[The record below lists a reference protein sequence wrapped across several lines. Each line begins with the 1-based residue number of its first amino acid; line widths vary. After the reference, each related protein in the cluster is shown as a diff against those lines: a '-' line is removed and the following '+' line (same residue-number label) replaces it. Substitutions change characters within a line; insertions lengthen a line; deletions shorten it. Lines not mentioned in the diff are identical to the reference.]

1 MPSKSQRRQQC
12 PEPGQELPRRGD
24 RILLLTRGWLDEIL
38 LRGKSLEV
46 RGAPLACGWTWLG
59 CKGFVIALAKLSDSC
74 RVASLEEFKSL
85 KEFHHVDA
93 DELPYKKTW
102 VTLVSDVQALAD
114 PIKFQTKSGPIT
126 WNKFEP
132 AVVANGAGAKVSLQK
147 VKKTVSKKMTANVR
161 SVIAEAAV
169 AASVPISVLENPSL
183 FTIGSACSGWCSEL
197 HACRRLGL
205 PFIPVFGCD
214 ISPHCKALCEETWG
228 HSLWYDD
235 CEGDAFLNS
244 PYVDVFLAGF
254 PCQPFSKAGLCEG
267 EQDRKGRGQIFWSL
281 ALWIQT
287 HVPRVFIL
295 ENVKNLLDSHYEFLL
310 DVMETLQ
317 KIQWNGQ
324 AAYHVSWKVL
334 NARDCGTPQNRERV
348 LICGIRAGPG
358 ARPMIWPKKVA
369 MEDIYAYID
378 PATEGEAG
386 FPGRLPSSESERRNL
401 LLVLDQLKSQ
411 GKDPLRS
418 PIVVDIGGSKPHYN
432 EGYSPCLTH
441 CRAGSGGHWLTWKQ
455 RKMTTCELLKI
466 MDVPPADVK
475 WSSVSPRQLG
485 LMAGNAIPVK
495 MLSMVLSQA
504 LKCANLQ

>member
-1 MPSKSQRRQQC
+1 M
-12 PEPGQELPRRGD
+12 
-24 RILLLTRGWLDEIL
+24 
-38 LRGKSLEV
+38 
-46 RGAPLACGWTWLG
+46 
-59 CKGFVIALAKLSDSC
+59 
-74 RVASLEEFKSL
+74 
-85 KEFHHVDA
+85 
-93 DELPYKKTW
+93 
-102 VTLVSDVQALAD
+102 TLVSDVQALAD

-132 AVVANGAGAKVSLQK
+132 AVVANGAGAKVSLHK

-161 SVIAEAAV
+161 SVVAEAAV

-310 DVMETLQ
+310 AVMETFQ
-317 KIQWNGQ
+317 KIEWNGQ
-324 AAYHVSWKVL
+324 AAYHVS
-334 NARDCGTPQNRERV
+334 
-348 LICGIRAGPG
+348 
-358 ARPMIWPKKVA
+358 
-369 MEDIYAYID
+369 
-378 PATEGEAG
+378 
-386 FPGRLPSSESERRNL
+386 
-401 LLVLDQLKSQ
+401 
-411 GKDPLRS
+411 
-418 PIVVDIGGSKPHYN
+418 
-432 EGYSPCLTH
+432 
-441 CRAGSGGHWLTWKQ
+441 
-455 RKMTTCELLKI
+455 
-466 MDVPPADVK
+466 
-475 WSSVSPRQLG
+475 LG
-485 LMAGNAIPVK
+485 LA
-495 MLSMVLSQA
+495 Q
-504 LKCANLQ
+504 